1 MGAQLNAAQDEVHGL
16 EDELAETQNRVNT
29 LKEENENLKNE
40 VAEAIAQTEQIKK
53 KQRRQ
58 RGTGAGKSRS

>member
-40 VAEAIAQTEQIKK
+40 VAEAIAQTD
-53 KQRRQ
+53 R
-58 RGTGAGKSRS
+58 